1 MAGQTDASTT
11 PAEVK
16 SARINMVESTPK
28 SQLERLT
35 ASASLKRV
43 HFSPRNEEFYNGM
56 VPQSSP
62 TRAQKRPRSRGIL
75 KHAAIQADNR
85 SSQLN
90 QQQQQQQLIPSSD
103 IDGCDQ
109 FNQYELFDQLSS
121 PLDSADVSGMP
132 RILSDKHSSAARV
145 LFSAG
150 AVLENVADNQQSNAI
165 VVPSGQL
172 FKEAV
177 ERLREIVPTDADASR
192 HIYKAYSDIYTVL
205 ADTSGETALSPIDG
219 YSEHI
224 NGLLGCLDR
233 DVGRVNKE
241 SRGAVLTAIK
251 CLGYLAHMDKLSS
264 VPESGSKLAALLKTM
279 CATASREYADDKAVC
294 MAVISCIC
302 LQRVPVPPIHSAVAA
317 MISFCVDAMRTF
329 DRSVTLVFQCLTA
342 IETLLRRAPATTR
355 GLAHIWLFPV
365 LFHIVSTTPGVRAKA
380 DDIVRQNMPW
390 VSADAHGQEM
400 EKSVAVFLESQLD
413 GFVGLCE
420 RLLDRGD
427 CHIVARIW
435 GMLVTVCARQCRARM
450 SGMLHIMQKCFNS
463 DDTRVLVAALMQ
475 WRCLIYAFL
484 VQGQLGRLKC
494 VKLVMTPILALLAA
508 NSRASSE
515 VRLASVRCWATL
527 VYALGEGIDAHMDIV
542 TSVAAATA
550 GDQCIEVR
558 EVVARVLAS
567 LMNQMVLPEEKIA
580 RFVIPK
586 MIIGTTTLAAADGKA
601 LSTTRGPFSSDSVYS
616 GDHTETLCRYV
627 VGISANSPV
636 LSALTDAIMSFV
648 KQYVC
653 NPVRGETGSNSG
665 SDPLRFGALSQLC
678 NTVLRDPK
686 WRNDIPLA
694 NVFFHFTGI
703 GKRPAIPLLDE
714 LDLHAF
720 ISSPLSVLYD
730 SLVSNE
736 PGSLLAAVKPDMC
749 PVTWVSSLQVL
760 SYLEAIP
767 AVYIR
772 ILLSKLLGSSSIP
785 TESTVSATHECIR
798 RCTQLV
804 LDSSTHVD
812 PIPMPRGLC
821 IMFDIIE
828 GLLLYL
834 DLSSKTQVALV
845 TDTLNLM
852 MNPIT
857 KHVGDISG
865 SNEVRLAFCSSHR
878 KLYGCGKFWVSA
890 LTSVKEWVKE
900 GAAVDWNLVEVVL
913 ALCYG
918 QKVYVGEE
926 PDEICCKE
934 LLRIIAGL
942 ALAIAQDDPEGSTND
957 RSITPSDADT
967 CIDEI
972 QSRGISALLAH
983 CSDKKVL
990 ERLNSHRIAQ
1000 LVNIFSAI
1008 VSLLCLSS
1016 TAPLADRHFFSES
1029 VKCVPFG
1036 GDVESVDMLLQRS
1049 SRICE
1054 DTKDEGAKTELS
1066 MAVVALTILDQLR
1079 SSVQGETSIVS
1090 RSIELNIDASEEN
1103 DLANIAAAE
1112 TVLEDLAVLSEDED
1126 VASITSPSKRSS
1138 PEDNPKSEDPSEIQS
1153 VSRPG
1158 AEEATLQRLYGFLEQ
1173 LEQGL
1178 CDTNEI
1184 GLDGLLAVQERI
1196 FGIQQRLCVSM
1207 KAKQHIVNSSRLPFA
1222 DDDPLRTD
1230 TTGTGFDK

>member
-11 PAEVK
+11 PAEAK

-28 SQLERLT
+28 SQLERLA

-75 KHAAIQADNR
+75 KHAAIQADRN
-85 SSQLN
+85 SQLN
-90 QQQQQQQLIPSSD
+90 QQQQQLIPSSD

-109 FNQYELFDQLSS
+109 FNQYGLFDQLSS

-132 RILSDKHSSAARV
+132 RVLNDKHKSAARV

-150 AVLENVADNQQSNAI
+150 AVLENVTDKQQSNVI

-172 FKEAV
+172 FNEAV
-177 ERLREIVPTDADASR
+177 ERLREIVPTDTDASR
-192 HIYKAYSDIYTVL
+192 HMYKAYSEIYNIL
-205 ADTSGETALSPIDG
+205 ADTSSETALSPIDG
-219 YSEHI
+219 YAEHI

-233 DVGRVNKE
+233 DVGRANKE
-241 SRGAVLTAIK
+241 SRGAVLAAIK
-251 CLGYLAHMDKLSS
+251 CLGYLAHMDKLSN
-264 VPESGSKLAALLKTM
+264 VPESGSKLAALLKTT
-279 CATASREYADDKAVC
+279 CATASREYANDKAVC
-294 MAVISCIC
+294 MAAISCIC
-302 LQRVPVPPIHSAVAA
+302 LQRVPVPSIHPAVSA

-365 LFHIVSTTPGVRAKA
+365 LFHIVSATPGVRAKA

-400 EKSVAVFLESQLD
+400 EKSVSVFLESQLD

-494 VKLVMTPILALLAA
+494 VRLVMTPILALLAA

-542 TSVAAATA
+542 TSVAVATA
-550 GDQCIEVR
+550 SDQCAEVR

-627 VGISANSPV
+627 VGVSANSPV

-653 NPVRGETGSNSG
+653 NPVRGEIGSNNG

-694 NVFFHFTGI
+694 NVFFHVTGT

-714 LDLHAF
+714 LDLDAF
-720 ISSPLSVLYD
+720 ICSPLSVLYD

-736 PGSLLAAVKPDMC
+736 PGSLLAAIEPDMY
-749 PVTWVSSLQVL
+749 PITWISSLSSN
-760 SYLEAIP
+760 SYLEAILV
-767 AVYIR
+767 VYVR
-772 ILLSKLLGSSSIP
+772 ILLSKLLGSSSTL
-785 TESTVSATHECIR
+785 TENTVSATQECVR
-798 RCTQLV
+798 RCTQLI
-804 LDSSTHVD
+804 LDCSTHVD
-812 PIPMPRGLC
+812 PIPKSRELC
-821 IMFDIIE
+821 VVFDIIE
-828 GLLLYL
+828 GLSSYL
-834 DLSSKTQVALV
+834 DLSSKTQAALV
-845 TDTLNLM
+845 TDTVDLM

-857 KHVGDISG
+857 KHMDDISG
-865 SNEVRLAFCSSHR
+865 SNAQLRLGIEETVFR
-878 KLYGCGKFWVSA
+878 R
-890 LTSVKEWVKE
+890 
-900 GAAVDWNLVEVVL
+900 VL
-913 ALCYG
+913 
-918 QKVYVGEE
+918 
-926 PDEICCKE
+926 
-934 LLRIIAGL
+934 AGL
-942 ALAIAQDDPEGSTND
+942 ALAIARDDPEGSSND
-957 RSITPSDADT
+957 RSITSFDADA
-967 CIDEI
+967 CIDEV
-972 QSRGISALLAH
+972 QSRGTSVLLAH
-983 CSDKKVL
+983 CSDKEVL
-990 ERLNSHRIAQ
+990 ERLGSHRIAQ

-1008 VSLLCLSS
+1008 VRLLCLSS
-1016 TAPLADRHFFSES
+1016 TATSADKHPFSERAT
-1029 VKCVPFG
+1029 CVPFCS
-1036 GDVESVDMLLQRS
+1036 DAESVDMLLQRS

-1054 DTKDEGAKTELS
+1054 DAKDEGAKTELS
-1066 MAVVALTILDQLR
+1066 MAVVALTILDQLK
-1079 SSVQGETSIVS
+1079 SSVRSEASIVS
-1090 RSIELNIDASEEN
+1090 RSIEPDIDASEEHG
-1103 DLANIAAAE
+1103 LTNITTAD
-1112 TVLEDLAVLSEDED
+1112 TVLEAAIGPIDLAVLSKDVD
-1126 VASITSPSKRSS
+1126 VAPNTSPSKRSS
-1138 PEDNPKSEDPSEIQS
+1138 PEGNAKSGDPSGIQS
-1153 VSRPG
+1153 AGRPG
-1158 AEEATLQRLYGFLEQ
+1158 AEEAKLQRLYGFLEQ

-1178 CDTNEI
+1178 CDTTEV
-1184 GLDGLLAVQERI
+1184 GLDGLLAVQERV
-1196 FGIQQRLCVSM
+1196 FGIQQRLCMSM
-1207 KAKQHIVNSSRLPFA
+1207 KTKHHSVNSSRLPSA
-1222 DDDPLRTD
+1222 DDDSLRTD
-1230 TTGTGFDK
+1230 TTDIGCDR

>member
-1 MAGQTDASTT
+1 
-11 PAEVK
+11 
-16 SARINMVESTPK
+16 
-28 SQLERLT
+28 
-35 ASASLKRV
+35 
-43 HFSPRNEEFYNGM
+43 
-56 VPQSSP
+56 
-62 TRAQKRPRSRGIL
+62 
-75 KHAAIQADNR
+75 
-85 SSQLN
+85 
-90 QQQQQQQLIPSSD
+90 
-103 IDGCDQ
+103 
-109 FNQYELFDQLSS
+109 
-121 PLDSADVSGMP
+121 
-132 RILSDKHSSAARV
+132 
-145 LFSAG
+145 
-150 AVLENVADNQQSNAI
+150 
-165 VVPSGQL
+165 
-172 FKEAV
+172 
-177 ERLREIVPTDADASR
+177 
-192 HIYKAYSDIYTVL
+192 
-205 ADTSGETALSPIDG
+205 
-219 YSEHI
+219 
-224 NGLLGCLDR
+224 
-233 DVGRVNKE
+233 
-241 SRGAVLTAIK
+241 
-251 CLGYLAHMDKLSS
+251 MDKLSS
-264 VPESGSKLAALLKTM
+264 VPESGSKLAALLKTT
-279 CATASREYADDKAVC
+279 CATASRVYADDKAVC

-329 DRSVTLVFQCLTA
+329 DRSITLVFQCLTA

-400 EKSVAVFLESQLD
+400 EKSVAVFLEFQLD

-450 SGMLHIMQKCFNS
+450 SGVLHIMQKCFNS

-558 EVVARVLAS
+558 EVAARVLAS

-627 VGISANSPV
+627 VGVSANSPA
-636 LSALTDAIMSFV
+636 LSALTDAIISFV

-665 SDPLRFGALSQLC
+665 SDQLRFGALSQLC

-694 NVFFHFTGI
+694 DVFFHFTGT
-703 GKRPAIPLLDE
+703 GKLPAIPLLDE
-714 LDLHAF
+714 LDLDAF

-736 PGSLLAAVKPDMC
+736 PGSLLAAIKPDMY
-749 PVTWVSSLQVL
+749 PVMWVSPLSNL
-760 SYLEAIP
+760 SYLEAIS

-772 ILLSKLLGSSSIP
+772 ILLSKLLGSSSTP
-785 TESTVSATHECIR
+785 TDNTASAAQER
-798 RCTQLV
+798 VKRCTQSV
-804 LDSSTHVD
+804 LKSSTYAD
-812 PIPMPRGLC
+812 PFCTYAGTGIV
-821 IMFDIIE
+821 FDIIE
-828 GLLLYL
+828 RLSPYL
-834 DLSSKTQVALV
+834 DISSKTQVALV
-845 TDTLNLM
+845 TDTVGSILSS
-852 MNPIT
+852 IT
-857 KHVGDISG
+857 EHMGDIDATNRELRLKIEAAVFRRVLGIRSTFLLY
-865 SNEVRLAFCSSHR
+865 STQEVRLAFCLSFRGLCSW
-878 KLYGCGKFWVSA
+878 GGFWINA
-890 LTSVKEWVKE
+890 LASVKEWVKD
-900 GAAVDWNLVEVVL
+900 GATVDWNLVEVVL

-918 QKVYVGEE
+918 EHVSVGEGSH
-926 PDEICCKE
+926 DICCKE

-942 ALAIAQDDPEGSTND
+942 ALAIARDDPEGSTND
-957 RSITPSDADT
+957 RSITPSDADA

-972 QSRGISALLAH
+972 QSRGTSALLAH
-983 CSDKKVL
+983 CSNKEVL
-990 ERLNSHRIAQ
+990 EKLNSHRIAQ
-1000 LVNIFSAI
+1000 LVNIFSA
-1008 VSLLCLSS
+1008 VVTLLCLTS
-1016 TAPLADRHFFSES
+1016 TAIFTATSTSTPIDKYPFLGRA
-1029 VKCVPFG
+1029 KCVPFG
-1036 GDVESVDMLLQRS
+1036 GDAESVDMLLQRS

-1079 SSVQGETSIVS
+1079 SSVQDETSIVS
-1090 RSIELNIDASEEN
+1090 RSIELDIDASEEN
-1103 DLANIAAAE
+1103 DLANTAAAE
-1112 TVLEDLAVLSEDED
+1112 TVLEAATNPVDSTVLSEDED
-1126 VASITSPSKRSS
+1126 VAPITSPSNRSS

-1153 VSRPG
+1153 VGRPG
-1158 AEEATLQRLYGFLEQ
+1158 AEEATLQRLYGLLEQ
-1173 LEQGL
+1173 LERGL
-1178 CDTNEI
+1178 CDTNEV

-1196 FGIQQRLCVSM
+1196 FGIQQRLCMSM
-1207 KAKQHIVNSSRLPFA
+1207 KAKQHGVNGSRLPFA
-1222 DDDPLRTD
+1222 DDDSLRTD
-1230 TTGTGFDK
+1230 TAGTGFDR

>member
-1 MAGQTDASTT
+1 
-11 PAEVK
+11 
-16 SARINMVESTPK
+16 
-28 SQLERLT
+28 
-35 ASASLKRV
+35 
-43 HFSPRNEEFYNGM
+43 M

-62 TRAQKRPRSRGIL
+62 TQAQKRPRSRGIL

-132 RILSDKHSSAARV
+132 RILDDKHNPAARV
-145 LFSAG
+145 LFSTG
-150 AVLENVADNQQSNAI
+150 AVLENVADSQQSNAI

-172 FKEAV
+172 FNEAV
-177 ERLREIVPTDADASR
+177 ETLREIVPADADASR
-192 HIYKAYSDIYTVL
+192 HMYKAYSEIYTIL

-219 YSEHI
+219 YAEHI

-264 VPESGSKLAALLKTM
+264 VPESGSKLAALLKTT
-279 CATASREYADDKAVC
+279 CATASRVYADDKAVC

-302 LQRVPVPPIHSAVAA
+302 LQRVPVPSIHSAVAA

-616 GDHTETLCRYV
+616 GDHTETLCHYV
-627 VGISANSPV
+627 VGVSANSPA
-636 LSALTDAIMSFV
+636 LSALTDAVMSFV

-653 NPVRGETGSNSG
+653 NPVREETGSSRG
-665 SDPLRFGALSQLC
+665 SDQLRFGALSQLC

-694 NVFFHFTGI
+694 DVFFHFTGI

-714 LDLHAF
+714 LDLDAF

-736 PGSLLAAVKPDMC
+736 PGSLLAAIEPDMH
-749 PVTWVSSLQVL
+749 PVMWVSPLSNL
-760 SYLEAIP
+760 SYLEAIS

-772 ILLSKLLGSSSIP
+772 ILLSKLLGSSSTP
-785 TESTVSATHECIR
+785 TDNTASAAQER
-798 RCTQLV
+798 VKRCTQSV
-804 LDSSTHVD
+804 LDSSIHVD
-812 PIPMPRGLC
+812 PFCTCAGTSIV
-821 IMFDIIE
+821 FDIIE
-828 GLLLYL
+828 RLSPYL
-834 DLSSKTQVALV
+834 DLSSKTQVALI
-845 TDTLNLM
+845 TDTVDSILS
-852 MNPIT
+852 PIT
-857 KHVGDISG
+857 EHMDGIAATNRELKLKIEAAVFRRVLGIRSTFLLY
-865 SNEVRLAFCSSHR
+865 STQEVRLAFCLSFQRLCSWD
-878 KLYGCGKFWVSA
+878 GFWINA
-890 LTSVKEWVKE
+890 LASVKEWVKD
-900 GAAVDWNLVEVVL
+900 GATVDWNLVEVVL

-918 QKVYVGEE
+918 EQVSVGEGSH
-926 PDEICCKE
+926 DICCKE

-942 ALAIAQDDPEGSTND
+942 ALAIARDDPEGSTND
-957 RSITPSDADT
+957 RSITPSDADA

-972 QSRGISALLAH
+972 QSRGTSALLAH
-983 CSDKKVL
+983 CSDKEVL

-1000 LVNIFSAI
+1000 LVNIFSA
-1008 VSLLCLSS
+1008 VVTLLCLTS
-1016 TAPLADRHFFSES
+1016 TATFTATSTSTSTSIDKYPFFGRA
-1029 VKCVPFG
+1029 KCVPFG
-1036 GDVESVDMLLQRS
+1036 GDAESVDMLLQRS

-1090 RSIELNIDASEEN
+1090 RSIELDIDASEEN
-1103 DLANIAAAE
+1103 DLANTAAAE
-1112 TVLEDLAVLSEDED
+1112 TVLEAATDPVDSAVLSEDED
-1126 VASITSPSKRSS
+1126 VAPITSPSNRSS
-1138 PEDNPKSEDPSEIQS
+1138 SEDNPKSEDSSEIQS
-1153 VSRPG
+1153 VGRPG
-1158 AEEATLQRLYGFLEQ
+1158 AEEATLQRLYGLLEQ
-1173 LEQGL
+1173 LERGL
-1178 CDTNEI
+1178 CDTNEV

-1196 FGIQQRLCVSM
+1196 FGIQQRLCMSM
-1207 KAKQHIVNSSRLPFA
+1207 KAKQHGVNGSRLPFA
-1222 DDDPLRTD
+1222 DDDSLRTD
-1230 TTGTGFDK
+1230 TAGTGFDR